1 MPLSVKHLRTI
12 NMNNESAHSE
22 LVEGCRSWF
31 DKPILSEVEGLTRNG
46 SCHVPYAIVQ
56 VICAQSLNA
65 ERFGDVKKEEWK
77 FTAHFDLAYMGMDV
91 FSIFLRRFS

>member
-1 MPLSVKHLRTI
+1 M
-12 NMNNESAHSE
+12 
-22 LVEGCRSWF
+22 
-31 DKPILSEVEGLTRNG
+31 
-46 SCHVPYAIVQ
+46 PYAIVQ

-91 FSIFLRRFS
+91 FSILSNEE